1 LIQREIERSGIPT
14 VGISLTRAYT
24 EKVKPP
30 RTIHLRWPFGHPL
43 GEPFKEIQQAAVLDK
58 AFGALYG
65 INEPGDIID
74 IMFKWRRELY
84 PRAPW
89 LKPAVKNKAA

>member
-14 VGISLTRAYT
+14 VGISLVREYT

-30 RTIHLRWPFGHPL
+30 RTIYLRWPFGHPL
-43 GEPFKEIQQAAVLDK
+43 GEPFKETQQAAVLGK
-58 AFGALYG
+58 AFAALYE
-65 INEPGDIID
+65 ITEPGSIID
-74 IMFKWRRELY
+74 LMFKWRREIY

-89 LKPAVKNKAA
+89 LKSPVKNMSE